1 MKVSSDFISREIAG
15 EFMLVPVGSA
25 AASFNGLISLNEI
38 GNFIFNA
45 LKDES
50 TKDDVIDKILS
61 EYEIDRQTAETDLED
76 FLDQLRKVG
85 ALVE

>member
-1 MKVSSDFISREIAG
+1 MRVSSNFISREIAG

-25 AASFNGLISLNEI
+25 ATSFNGLIALNEI
-38 GNFIFNA
+38 GNFIFNV
-45 LKDES
+45 LKDEC

-61 EYEIDRQTAETDLED
+61 EYDIDRKTAENDLED
-76 FLDQLRKVG
+76 FLNQLRKVG

>member
-1 MKVSSDFISREIAG
+1 
-15 EFMLVPVGSA
+15 MLVPVGSA
-25 AASFNGLISLNEI
+25 AASFNGLIALNEI
-38 GNFIFNA
+38 GNFIFNV

-61 EYEIDRQTAETDLED
+61 EYDIDRQTAETDLED